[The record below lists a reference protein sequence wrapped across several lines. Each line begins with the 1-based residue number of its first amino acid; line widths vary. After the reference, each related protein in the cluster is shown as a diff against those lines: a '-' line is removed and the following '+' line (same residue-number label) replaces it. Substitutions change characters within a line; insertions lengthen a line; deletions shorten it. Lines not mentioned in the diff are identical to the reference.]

1 MDRKSKSHLRWPVRV
16 PQCLLPAATARW
28 RHWGKTARG
37 ALGRECTRLEVC
49 NPLHGAYVASEA
61 LCYSVGLVACVAL
74 LAGTGRRDGGGSAE
88 SFRWCRILLMTSPCV
103 MTAMSRSMP
112 C

>member
-16 PQCLLPAATARW
+16 PQCLLPAATARR

-37 ALGRECTRLEVC
+37 ALGRECTRSEVC

-61 LCYSVGLVACVAL
+61 LRYSVGFVECVAL
-74 LAGTGRRDGGGSAE
+74 LAGTGRRDGG
-88 SFRWCRILLMTSPCV
+88 WVCRKFQSLSEKVTLWL
-103 MTAMSRSMP
+103 
-112 C
+112 